1 MWCPQLLIRSH
12 AFPSLDS
19 RSFDCITLSAQG
31 FVVALLFFF
40 FISFTVSKSLIFL
53 IMSLIPHRLSHSGQ
67 KIIFFEEKKRTY
79 LEILTVKTTFLVVLS
94 GIQGW

>member
-1 MWCPQLLIRSH
+1 
-12 AFPSLDS
+12 
-19 RSFDCITLSAQG
+19 
-31 FVVALLFFF
+31 
-40 FISFTVSKSLIFL
+40 
-53 IMSLIPHRLSHSGQ
+53 MSLIPHRLSHSGQ